1 MPLESLK
8 NGPERDDNDASLK
21 TPERVATGPFAD
33 IDHTEALPPQQIDA
47 QALLDQME
55 QLRAF
60 RNPDEEVDA
69 LLEQKS
75 VGEDLEKVAKLIE
88 EEKRK
93 NEGLSAVRQSLGVP
107 RENGEIVSKL
117 EEARKTLEE
126 EQRQVELAGE
136 YNDVLSSFSELGS
149 EEVRHIAETGTTSK
163 GETIHNKYGKE
174 IRSNVAKE
182 LARIHL
188 GGKRRVT
195 WEALTKLG
203 QVADRILHDLASAVK
218 GIFRSSEGGGAQERT
233 E

>member
-88 EEKRK
+88 EE
-93 NEGLSAVRQSLGVP
+93 E
-107 RENGEIVSKL
+107 
-117 EEARKTLEE
+117 RKTLEE

-182 LARIHL
+182 LARIPL
-188 GGKRRVT
+188 GGKGRVR
-195 WEALTKLG
+195 WDALTKLG
-203 QVADRILHDLASAVK
+203 QGADRILHDLASAVK